1 MRRLLALAVLLV
13 ALIAVSACSDDSG
26 DGSGGQAEDRNVL
39 VHFAQCMREHG
50 QNVPDPDGDSYSI
63 TPPSG
68 GPNAAWDAAM
78 AACRQHL
85 PNGAAPQPP
94 SAAELEA
101 QRRYAECMR
110 AHDIEMSDPD
120 PNTGRS
126 QIGGR
131 LANATRDQLRADP
144 GYQAAAE
151 ACKDKLPK
159 GQE

>member
-1 MRRLLALAVLLV
+1 MRRILPLPVLLFAFV
-13 ALIAVSACSDDSG
+13 VVVACSGS
-26 DGSGGQAEDRNVL
+26 SGGQRQEDADAL
-39 VHFAQCMREHG
+39 VRFAQCMREHG

-78 AACRQHL
+78 EACRGHL
-85 PNGAAPQPP
+85 PDGGAPEPP
-94 SAAELEA
+94 DAAELEA
-101 QRRYAECMR
+101 QRQYATCMR
-110 AHDIEMSDPD
+110 EHGIDMSDPD

-144 GYQAAAE
+144 GYEAAAE
-151 ACKDKLPK
+151 ACKDKLPE
-159 GQE
+159 GRE